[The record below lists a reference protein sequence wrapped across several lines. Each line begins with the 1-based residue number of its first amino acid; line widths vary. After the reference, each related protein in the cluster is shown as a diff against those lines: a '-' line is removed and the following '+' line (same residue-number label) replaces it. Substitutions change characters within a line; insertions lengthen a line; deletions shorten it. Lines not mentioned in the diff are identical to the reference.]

1 VHVARGGLLVAG
13 AGAFAALAL
22 TAPGRLGALRVC
34 GVRLHAVLDVVVAL
48 ALAAAPA
55 LRSVRPDATGIVVV
69 EVAAVGWIRLSTLTR
84 YRRPQPAAPVAVPT
98 SGRGATAP
106 RAGGATAPRAGGATA
121 PRAGVATVPAA
132 LASGARGAGRAAARL
147 HRRWRN
153 AQDGGR

>member
-1 VHVARGGLLVAG
+1 MHVARGGLLVAG

-106 RAGGATAPRAGGATA
+106 RAGGATAPRAG
-121 PRAGVATVPAA
+121 VATVPAA